1 MNNTKI
7 NSAFLGYIGFF
18 RYDKQLL
25 RKKQWASTYV
35 SASFFK
41 DSQSYLEQKYYT
53 NWLHS
58 MFYCLKKQDNH
69 LELNTTELKKL
80 NESLAN
86 KEQVFSIDKVEVL
99 LFPKGFGLFIIKTN
113 VHQAYLQW
121 DIIAN
126 TANDTRKLLS
136 LTGHTLSAQWV
147 EQYITPYFCK
157 DSSAWRQANAQLKTV
172 TLIDI
177 DKQPDAADMDKY
189 LFAMGS
195 HIPPN
200 NSEDML
206 YIASQQYADQMIDK
220 MSISVFHNWKALC
233 LHDSLTRIAV
243 NLEDKDSFK
252 LWQNEYLYL
261 YVNVLF
267 NRFFL
272 QYTNDKL
279 VDFTKNFRSL
289 IKSRDLFFVLISK
302 YNHYKL
308 SYKFLPNLLYSKFT
322 EAMDIQKE
330 IDTVDNKIERLN
342 ALNQEKN
349 DKKTQKILAVLTV
362 LSTFFAFAKDGKSMF
377 EIKADNL
384 MFFLGVII
392 VLALIFVSFLF
403 IDKNSNNFE

>member
-7 NSAFLGYIGFF
+7 NSAFLGYVGFF

-25 RKKQWASTYV
+25 RKKQWE
-35 SASFFK
+35 SAYTPMSFFK
-41 DSQSYLEQKYYT
+41 DSQEYLQQKYYT

-58 MFYCLKKQDNH
+58 MFYCFKEQENH
-69 LELNTTELKKL
+69 LELNSIELEKL
-80 NESLAN
+80 NESLTDKKGIFKIN
-86 KEQVFSIDKVEVL
+86 KVEVL

-113 VHQAYLQW
+113 VNEDFLQW

-126 TANDTRKLLS
+126 TANTTRKLLS
-136 LTGHTLSAQWV
+136 STGYTLSVKWV
-147 EQYITPYFCK
+147 EEYITPYFCK
-157 DSSAWRQANAQLKTV
+157 DISAWRQSNAQLKTV
-172 TLIDI
+172 TLVDI
-177 DKQPDAADMDKY
+177 DKQPNTTEMDNY

-195 HIPPN
+195 HTPPN
-200 NSEDML
+200 NNEETL
-206 YIASQQYADQMIDK
+206 YIASEQYAGKKIDDVA
-220 MSISVFHNWKALC
+220 ISVFHNWKALC
-233 LHDSLTRIAV
+233 LHDSLTRISV
-243 NLEDKDSFK
+243 NLDEKDTFK

-308 SYKFLPNLLYSKFT
+308 SYKFLPNLLYSKFS

-384 MFFLGVII
+384 ILFLGVIL
-392 VLALIFVSFLF
+392 VLALIFVLFLF
-403 IDKNSNNFE
+403 VDKNSNNFD